1 MEHSLH
7 HLPFLVG
14 GGIGV
19 TTLEL
24 GDVCLPL
31 CLSGQGGKACHSL
44 IPVEVV
50 GSLDNHKQAVA
61 EDVYLHLLDAHTADA
76 LTNLA
81 PMVLTVVSLHILLN
95 EFGVILQF

>member
-1 MEHSLH
+1 MEHSLR

-19 TTLEL
+19 TTLAL

-31 CLSGQGGKACHSL
+31 CLSGQGGKARHSL
-44 IPVEVV
+44 VPVEVV
-50 GSLDNHKQAVA
+50 WSFDNHKQAVA
-61 EDVYLHLLDAHTADA
+61 EDVYLHFLDAYTSDA

-81 PMVLTVVSLHILLN
+81 PMVLTVVSLTILPD
-95 EFGVILQF
+95 EFRVIL